1 LITCESK
8 SEPFGQVDSFEKES
22 KKSKMKNGKN
32 RAGAKRVKGDENKPE
47 IPTSDPKTAA
57 LNRHKGQCTICS
69 HERCMEIEAAFVAW
83 ESPEKIATEFGLGH
97 RTTVYRHA
105 KAVGLNLKR
114 QQNIRV
120 PLERIIERASEPTLQ
135 VTGATVVQAI
145 AVYGKL
151 NAQGQLIERRE
162 TVNLNELF
170 DRMTLQEKESYAR
183 EGKLPEWFTQTTGSQ
198 VATGPFES
206 GNGGDPE

>member
-1 LITCESK
+1 
-8 SEPFGQVDSFEKES
+8 
-22 KKSKMKNGKN
+22 MKNGKHKSG
-32 RAGAKRVKGDENKPE
+32 AGRKGGGQNKPKTSE
-47 IPTSDPKTAA
+47 SDPKIAS
-57 LNRHKGQCTICS
+57 LNRHKGQCTVCS
-69 HERCMEIEAAFVAW
+69 HEKCKEIESAFVAW

-97 RTTVYRHA
+97 RTAVYRHA
-105 KAVGLNLKR
+105 KVFGLNERR

-120 PLERIIERASEPTLQ
+120 PLERIIERASDPALQ

-170 DRMTLQEKESYAR
+170 ERMTVEEKETYAK
-183 EGKLPEWFTQTTGSQ
+183 EGKLPDWFTQTAGSQ
-198 VATGPFES
+198 VATVAYES
-206 GNGGDPE
+206 RSGEDAE

>member
-1 LITCESK
+1 
-8 SEPFGQVDSFEKES
+8 
-22 KKSKMKNGKN
+22 MKNGKN
-32 RAGAKRVKGDENKPE
+32 KAGAGQKKGGQNKPE
-47 IPTSDPKTAA
+47 TSKSDPKTAA

-69 HERCMEIEAAFVAW
+69 HEKCKEIEAAFVAW
-83 ESPEKIATEFGLGH
+83 ESPEKIAAEFALGH
-97 RTTVYRHA
+97 RSAVYRHA
-105 KAVGLNLKR
+105 KIFGLNLRR

-120 PLERIIERASEPTLQ
+120 PLERIIERAGDPTLQ

-170 DRMTLQEKESYAR
+170 ERMTLQEKETYAR
-183 EGKLPEWFTQTTGSQ
+183 EGKLPDWFTQTVGSQ
-198 VATGPFES
+198 VATGSIKQE
-206 GNGGDPE
+206 GEVDAG

>member
-1 LITCESK
+1 MSK
-8 SEPFGQVDSFEKES
+8 NKTMT
-22 KKSKMKNGKN
+22 KK
-32 RAGAKRVKGDENKPE
+32 AKKVRRKPA
-47 IPTSDPKTAA
+47 AA
-57 LNRHKGQCTICS
+57 LNRHEGQCTICA
-69 HERCMEIEAAFVAW
+69 HEKRKEIEAAFVAW
-83 ESPEKIATEFGLGH
+83 ESPEKIAAEYGLSH

-105 KAVGLNLKR
+105 RAFGLNLKR

-120 PLERIIERASEPTLQ
+120 PLERIIERAGDPALQ

-170 DRMTLQEKESYAR
+170 ERMTLQEKEAYAR
-183 EGKLPEWFTQTTGSQ
+183 EGKLPDWFTQTVGSHA
-198 VATGPFES
+198 ATAQYES
-206 GNGGDPE
+206 ENGGDAE

>member
-1 LITCESK
+1 MKLVPNYK
-8 SEPFGQVDSFEKES
+8 SSS
-22 KKSKMKNGKN
+22 AS
-32 RAGAKRVKGDENKPE
+32 
-47 IPTSDPKTAA
+47 
-57 LNRHKGQCTICS
+57 LNRHKAQCSICA
-69 HERCMEIEAAFVAW
+69 HEKRKEIEGAFVAW
-83 ESPEKIATEFGLGH
+83 ESPAKIAEEYGLCH

-120 PLERIIERASEPTLQ
+120 PLERIIERAGDPTLQ

-151 NAQGQLIERRE
+151 NAQGQLIERSE

-170 DRMTLQEKESYAR
+170 ERMTLQEKEAYAR
-183 EGKLPEWFTQTTGSQ
+183 DGNLPDWFTQTAGTQ
-198 VATGPFES
+198 VATGTKES
-206 GNGGDPE
+206 EEEGDAL

>member
-1 LITCESK
+1 MKKEQQS
-8 SEPFGQVDSFEKES
+8 SEAVSTGRHK
-22 KKSKMKNGKN
+22 
-32 RAGAKRVKGDENKPE
+32 AGAGQKKGGQNSPE
-47 IPTSDPKTAA
+47 TSKSDPKTAA
-57 LNRHKGQCTICS
+57 LNRHRGQCGICS
-69 HERCMEIEAAFVAW
+69 HAQCKEIEAAFVAW
-83 ESPEKIATEFGLGH
+83 ESPEKIAVEFGLSH

-105 KAVGLNLKR
+105 KAFGINLKR

-120 PLERIIERASEPTLQ
+120 PLERIIERASDPTLQ

-170 DRMTLQEKESYAR
+170 ERMTLQEKETYAR
-183 EGKLPEWFTQTTGSQ
+183 EGKLPDWFTQTVGSQ
-198 VATGPFES
+198 VATGLNES
-206 GNGGDPE
+206 ENSGDAE

>member
-1 LITCESK
+1 
-8 SEPFGQVDSFEKES
+8 
-22 KKSKMKNGKN
+22 MKNGKN
-32 RAGAKRVKGDENKPE
+32 KAGAGRKKGSQNRPE
-47 IPTSDPKTAA
+47 ASESNPKTAA

-69 HERCMEIEAAFVAW
+69 HEKCKEIEAAFVAW

-105 KAVGLNLKR
+105 KFFGLNLRR

-120 PLERIIERASEPTLQ
+120 PLERIIERAGDLALQ

-170 DRMTLQEKESYAR
+170 ERMTLLEKETYAR
-183 EGKLPEWFTQTTGSQ
+183 EGKLPDWFTQTVGSQ
-198 VATGPFES
+198 VATGLNES
-206 GNGGDPE
+206 EIDVNAE

>member
-1 LITCESK
+1 MTNGKRKAEA
-8 SEPFGQVDSFEKES
+8 GQ
-22 KKSKMKNGKN
+22 KNG
-32 RAGAKRVKGDENKPE
+32 GQNKPK
-47 IPTSDPKTAA
+47 TSGSGPKNAA
-57 LNRHKGQCTICS
+57 LNRHKGMCTICS
-69 HERCMEIEAAFVAW
+69 HEKCRDIEAAFVAW

-97 RTTVYRHA
+97 RSTVYRHA
-105 KAVGLNLKR
+105 KVFGLSLKR

-120 PLERIIERASEPTLQ
+120 PLERIIEKASDPALQ

-170 DRMTLQEKESYAR
+170 ERMTLGEKEAYAK
-183 EGKLPEWFTQTTGSQ
+183 EGKLPEWFTETVGSQ
-198 VATGPFES
+198 VATGPIKQ
-206 GNGGDPE
+206 NGEVDEE

>member
-1 LITCESK
+1 
-8 SEPFGQVDSFEKES
+8 
-22 KKSKMKNGKN
+22 MKNGKN
-32 RAGAKRVKGDENKPE
+32 KAEGGRKKGGQNKPE
-47 IPTSDPKTAA
+47 TSQSDPRTAA

-69 HERCMEIEAAFVAW
+69 HAKCKEIEAAFVAW
-83 ESPEKIATEFGLGH
+83 GSPEKIATEFGLGH

-105 KAVGLNLKR
+105 KAFGLNLKR
-114 QQNIRV
+114 QQNIRA
-120 PLERIIERASEPTLQ
+120 PLERIIERAGDAALQ

-170 DRMTLQEKESYAR
+170 ERMTIQEKETYAR
-183 EGKLPEWFTQTTGSQ
+183 EGNLPDWFTQTVGSQ
-198 VATGPFES
+198 VATTPDES
-206 GNGGDPE
+206 AAGADEE

>member
-1 LITCESK
+1 
-8 SEPFGQVDSFEKES
+8 
-22 KKSKMKNGKN
+22 MKNGKTK
-32 RAGAKRVKGDENKPE
+32 AGVGQKKGGQDKPK
-47 IPTSDPKTAA
+47 TSERDPKTTA

-69 HERCMEIEAAFVAW
+69 HEKCKEIEAAFVAW
-83 ESPEKIATEFGLGH
+83 ESPEKIAAEYGLSH

-105 KAVGLNLKR
+105 KAFGLNLRR

-120 PLERIIERASEPTLQ
+120 PLERIIERAGDPALQ

-170 DRMTLQEKESYAR
+170 ERMTIQEKESYAR
-183 EGKLPEWFTQTTGSQ
+183 EGKLPDWFTQTVGSQ
-198 VATGPFES
+198 VATAPHES
-206 GNGGDPE
+206 RNGEDSE

>member
-1 LITCESK
+1 VKT
-8 SEPFGQVDSFEKES
+8 
-22 KKSKMKNGKN
+22 KKGKGK
-32 RAGAKRVKGDENKPE
+32 AEAEQKRGGNNKPKAPE
-47 IPTSDPKTAA
+47 SDPKTAA
-57 LNRHKGQCTICS
+57 LNRHKGQCSICS
-69 HERCMEIEAAFVAW
+69 HEKCKEIEAAFVAW

-105 KAVGLNLKR
+105 KAFGLNLKR
-114 QQNIRV
+114 QQNIRA
-120 PLERIIERASEPTLQ
+120 PLERIIERAGDAALQ

-170 DRMTLQEKESYAR
+170 ERMTIQEKETYAR
-183 EGKLPEWFTQTTGSQ
+183 AGKLPDWFTQTVGSQ
-198 VATGPFES
+198 VATAPDES
-206 GNGGDPE
+206 GAEGEAE